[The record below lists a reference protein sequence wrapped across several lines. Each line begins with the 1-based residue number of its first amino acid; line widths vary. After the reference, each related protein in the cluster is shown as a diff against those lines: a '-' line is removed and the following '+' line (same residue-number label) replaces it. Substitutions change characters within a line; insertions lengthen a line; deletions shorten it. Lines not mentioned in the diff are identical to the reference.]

1 MARALPPLALMAGL
15 VAGPGGCA
23 PAPEAAGG
31 PDAAPAFA
39 PAYGAIA
46 GAMLDTGLQGV
57 RVTMEGARGPA
68 DADAFARC
76 ASVGYALGNGAKF
89 LRHIRTNIDEE
100 GGIWHADAVYTVSP
114 DLPEGVQV
122 IDAETAA
129 AECAVQGIPTV

>member
-1 MARALPPLALMAGL
+1 MARGLLPLALVAGL
-15 VAGPGGCA
+15 MAGPGACA
-23 PAPEAAGG
+23 PAPAPAERGEAA
-31 PDAAPAFA
+31 AFA

-46 GAMLDTGLQGV
+46 ASMLDTGLQGV

-68 DADAFARC
+68 DADAYARC

-129 AECAVQGIPTV
+129 AECADQGIPTV